1 MDKKELGS
9 QTTTIN
15 GEKYKRR
22 FSLEDDFMNYNI
34 DDLLFGAMYY
44 LSTYHPKEKKLYLT
58 KKNFKKNK
66 KIICE
71 LCELNAQS
79 LRRHIEKLK
88 EKGLIQECDIVIGD
102 KKEIYPSYTFQYD
115 AKTKYQI
122 IENEM
127 LWYIVST
134 RNRQAVE
141 VYVWLLNKFLWKQ
154 ESEETFIFT
163 NKDIM
168 KAIGYSGESAN
179 ALVSK
184 MITNILESFKR
195 EGVINYSEFY
205 EEQILN
211 NGSSIPVPKKRLLK
225 VVSSKAEMN

>member
-1 MDKKELGS
+1 
-9 QTTTIN
+9 
-15 GEKYKRR
+15 
-22 FSLEDDFMNYNI
+22 MNIAIYMI
-34 DDLLFGAMYY
+34 IIILFAVLLFWIWNNCKDFED
-44 LSTYHPKEKKLYLT
+44 TT
-58 KKNFKKNK
+58 Q
-66 KIICE
+66 KIKFI
-71 LCELNAQS
+71 
-79 LRRHIEKLK
+79 II
-88 EKGLIQECDIVIGD
+88 GLIILSIVTLILFNVSKIGVN
-102 KKEIYPSYTFQYD
+102 
-115 AKTKYQI
+115 YQ
-122 IENEM
+122 
-127 LWYIVST
+127 
-134 RNRQAVE
+134 
-141 VYVWLLNKFLWKQ
+141 
-154 ESEETFIFT
+154 